1 LLSILFEGKSG
12 VGKTTLATHFALKS
26 ELPFVK
32 IISPENMIG
41 MSEYHRVSVI
51 HKIFEDSYKSTFSC
65 IVLDNIERLID
76 LIQGGQRFSNLILQT
91 LLVLI
96 KKKPPKGRKLLIF
109 GTTSC
114 KEVFSDMEIV
124 DSFEVVKNIPELNSE
139 EIKTVV
145 EDSGLFKGESKDV
158 ISESLG
164 YIPKKL
170 SIKKLQLIID
180 MCNSRVEYSIEKKIT
195 TEIFIKSLRDCG
207 CLD

>member
-1 LLSILFEGKSG
+1 LIEQIKGKHSKNILSILFEGKPG
-12 VGKTTLATHFALKS
+12 TGKTTLATHCKFYFNFIVAIKS

-41 MSEYHRVSVI
+41 MSEYQRVSVI
-51 HKIFEDSYKSTFSC
+51 HKTFEDAYKSMFSC

-114 KEVFSDMEIV
+114 KEVFYDMELI
-124 DSFEVVKNIPELNSE
+124 DSFEVVKNIPELSGE
-139 EIKTVV
+139 EIKTVI
-145 EDSGLFKGESKDV
+145 EESGLFTNLSKEA
-158 ISESLG
+158 IIESLG
-164 YIPKKL
+164 YMPKKL
-170 SIKKLQLIID
+170 VLK
-180 MCNSRVEYSIEKKIT
+180 N
-195 TEIFIKSLRDCG
+195 
-207 CLD
+207 